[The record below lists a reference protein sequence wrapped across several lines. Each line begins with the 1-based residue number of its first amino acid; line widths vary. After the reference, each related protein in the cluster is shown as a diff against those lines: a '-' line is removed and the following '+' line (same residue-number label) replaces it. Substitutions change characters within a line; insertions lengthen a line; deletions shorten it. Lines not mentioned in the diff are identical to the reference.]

1 MKSIFLKN
9 SFLWLVAIFF
19 LSNSSFAQTLFFE
32 RIYDETLSQASYVI
46 GDTETKEVIVIDPK
60 RDIDTYL
67 EIAQTNNLKIT
78 KITETH
84 IHADFLSGSRELAA
98 VTKAPLYLS
107 NEGGKD
113 WQYDFP
119 HTGLKN
125 GDKIS
130 VGSITIEVIHTP
142 GHTPESLTFLVK
154 DDTENPI
161 KAITGDFIF
170 VGDVGRPDLLEK
182 AAGQIGSQEV
192 GAKQLY
198 ASIERF
204 MKLPEDTEIWP
215 GHGAGSFCGKSL
227 SNIPQSTLKQ
237 EKLTN
242 PALQFSGKEKD
253 FVNYIL
259 SEQPAP
265 PKYFAMMKHLNKV
278 NRPLLVEVPKLA
290 ELNQKEIDNAIKN
303 GLIVI
308 DARPKAVSSQGFIP
322 GSLLIENMKTFST
335 FVGSVVDYQN
345 QIILVAEENQIEDL
359 TRKLMRIGMDNIYG
373 YVTNPSEQN
382 LALENVKTIDIET
395 FKSYLGNKN
404 IQKID
409 VRTEN
414 EYKSGHIK
422 GVENIALNTLEN
434 NLDKINK
441 KEPVIIHCQSGARA
455 AIAYSILVKN
465 GFENILNYSGG
476 INDWKEKNNELVK

>member
-1 MKSIFLKN
+1 MKSIFFKS
-9 SFLWLVAIFF
+9 SFLGLVAMLL
-19 LSNSSFAQTLFFE
+19 LSNSLFGQTIFFE

-46 GDTETKEVIVIDPK
+46 GDAETKEAIVIDPK

-67 EIAQTNNLKIT
+67 NIAKTNNLKIT

-119 HTGLKN
+119 HNGLKN

-130 VGSITIEVIHTP
+130 VGSITIEIIHTP
-142 GHTPESLTFLVK
+142 GHTPESLTFLINDGTK
-154 DDTENPI
+154 NLI

-182 AAGQIGSQEV
+182 AAGQIGSQEL

-198 ASIERF
+198 RSIEKF
-204 MKLPEDTEIWP
+204 LKLPDNTEIWP

-253 FVNYIL
+253 FVTYIL
-259 SEQPAP
+259 SDQPAP

-278 NRPLLVEVPKLA
+278 NHPLLVAVPKLA
-290 ELNQKEIDNAIKN
+290 KLNKQETDNAIQN
-303 GLIVI
+303 GLVVL
-308 DARPKAVSSQGFIP
+308 DARPKAISGKEFIP

-345 QIILVAEENQIEDL
+345 QIIFVAEENQIEDL

-373 YVTNPSEQN
+373 YITNPSEQN
-382 LALENVKTIDIET
+382 LALQNVKTIDIET
-395 FKSYLGNKN
+395 FKSYLGNKK

-409 VRTEN
+409 VRTES
-414 EYKSGHIK
+414 EYKNGHIK
-422 GVENIALNTLEN
+422 GVENIALNTLEK

-441 KEPVIIHCQSGARA
+441 KEPVIIHCQSGTRA

-476 INDWKEKNNELVK
+476 INEWKEKKNELAQ